1 MFTITQTPTGSWSA
15 NYGPT
20 RYALSGTFC
29 HLMHVLHTRNFQ

>member
-1 MFTITQTPTGSWSA
+1 MFTITQTLEGSWA
-15 NYGPT
+15 AAYGPN